1 MHEKL
6 QKQPPRG
13 VLRKRCPENTQQ
25 IYRRTPMPE
34 ACNFIK
40 KETVTLVFSCEFCK
54 ISKNTF
60 SHRTPLVVASEDF
73 FAIVL
78 KNLSIPQHEDPSV
91 NKDHIED
98 PILKSIEKCIFKKSM
113 KLVQGGVLKKRTT
126 LSFTEITH
134 SDIKKE

>member
-1 MHEKL
+1 
-6 QKQPPRG
+6 
-13 VLRKRCPENTQQ
+13 
-25 IYRRTPMPE
+25 MPE

-40 KETVTLVFSCEFCK
+40 KETVTLVFSCEFYK

-73 FAIVL
+73 FAIAL

-91 NKDHIED
+91 TKDHIED
-98 PILKSIEKCIFKKSM
+98 PILKFREKCIFKKSM